1 MMQAFHAH
9 CISEDQTTM
18 KSTRLMVVQKDILE
32 FKGDLL
38 VFCALKR
45 ENSAPWCDEEIMP
58 MVTHAHELGD
68 FSGKTEETL
77 FFYPEQSKI
86 SPAFSARRVLILG
99 LGEEKE
105 VMDDKAA
112 RDAFRRVGGVVAKIA
127 EKTKSTSVMVRLPA
141 LAICPPE
148 DMGECLA
155 EGIVLGDYR
164 FNRYKKDKPEEKAF
178 SGLQDIRFFTE
189 QSPEVIRKGVKKG
202 GIAARAACSA
212 RNMANEPG
220 NGWTASDFATYAGK
234 LAEQFMFKISVL
246 NRVDMEQLG
255 MGGILAVN
263 QGSIEPAKM
272 VILEYRPS
280 GKCDTLLL
288 VGKGIT
294 FDSGGICL
302 KQAQGMED
310 MKYDM
315 CGGAA
320 VLAAMEAV
328 GREKPKLG
336 VVAIIPTTDNMAGGG
351 AVKPGDIIRHYDGTT
366 SEIINTD
373 AEGRMILADALAYGI
388 KTYAPTCVVD
398 IATLTGAAIVGLGHH
413 YSCLLSNN
421 DALVQRLEAAGN
433 RAGEPMWRLPLGKE
447 YSKQIESKVADI
459 KNVGGKS
466 AGTITAAAYLEH
478 FVGKTPWAHLD
489 IAGTA
494 WNFTEKSYIPK
505 GPSGMGVRTF
515 IDLIR
520 NWEKGAVG
528 A

>member
-1 MMQAFHAH
+1 
-9 CISEDQTTM
+9 M
-18 KSTRLMVVQKDILE
+18 KSTRLMVVQKDICE

-38 VFCALKR
+38 VFFAMKR
-45 ENSAPWCDEEIMP
+45 ESKSPWCNDEIMS
-58 MVTHAHELGD
+58 MVTYAHGLGD
-68 FSGKTEETL
+68 FSAKAEETL
-77 FFYPEQSKI
+77 LFYPEQSNMT
-86 SPAFSARRVLILG
+86 PAFKSTRVLILG

-105 VMDDKAA
+105 VMDAKAV
-112 RDAFRRVGGVVAKIA
+112 RDAFRKAGGVIAKTS
-127 EKTKSTSVMVRLPA
+127 EKIKANSIMVRVPVLSFCA
-141 LAICPPE
+141 AE
-148 DMGECLA
+148 EMGECLA

-164 FNRYKKDKPEEKAF
+164 FTRYKKDKPEEKAF
-178 SGLQDIRFFTE
+178 SGIQDIRFFTE
-189 QSPEVIRKGVKKG
+189 QAPEILRKGVKRG
-202 GIAARAACSA
+202 GISARAACSA
-212 RNMANEPG
+212 RNMANEPA
-220 NGWTASDFATYAGK
+220 NGWTASDFAAYAGK
-234 LAEQFMFKISVL
+234 LAEKFLFKISVL

-263 QGSIEPAKM
+263 QGSTEPAKM

-294 FDSGGICL
+294 FDSGGVSL

-336 VVAIIPTTDNMAGGG
+336 VVAVIPATDNMASGG
-351 AVKPGDIIRHYDGTT
+351 AVKPGDVIRHFDGTT

-388 KTYAPTCVVD
+388 KTYSPTCVVD

-421 DALVQRLEAAGN
+421 DLLVQRLETAGN

-494 WNFTEKSYIPK
+494 WDFTEKSYIPK

-520 NWEKGAVG
+520 NWEKGSIG
-528 A
+528 D

>member
-1 MMQAFHAH
+1 
-9 CISEDQTTM
+9 M
-18 KSTRLMVVQKDILE
+18 KSTRLTVTQKDIHD

-45 ENSAPWCDEEIMP
+45 ENKLPWCDDEIIS

-68 FSGKTEETL
+68 FSGKEDETL
-77 FFYPEQSKI
+77 LFYPEQSKVT
-86 SPAFSARRVLILG
+86 PEFSARRVLVLG
-99 LGEEKE
+99 LGTEKE
-105 VMDDKAA
+105 LADDITAREGFRKA
-112 RDAFRRVGGVVAKIA
+112 GGVIAKTV
-127 EKTKSTSVMVRLPA
+127 EKIKAGNIMIRIPA
-141 LAICPPE
+141 LAICPFE

-155 EGIVLGDYR
+155 EGIVLGNYR
-164 FNRYKKDKPEEKAF
+164 FDKYKKKKPEEDQYKGLKEIRLF
-178 SGLQDIRFFTE
+178 SE
-189 QSPEVIRKGVKKG
+189 QNQNDLKKGVKKG
-202 GIAARAACSA
+202 GVAARATCSA

-220 NGWTASDFATYAGK
+220 NGWTASDFAAHAGQ
-234 LAEQFMFKISVL
+234 LAETYQFKLSVL
-246 NRVDMEQLG
+246 NTVDMKQLD

-263 QGSIEPAKM
+263 QGSTEPPKM
-272 VILEYRPS
+272 VILEYRPT
-280 GKCDTLLL
+280 GKTETLLL
-288 VGKGIT
+288 VGKGVT
-294 FDSGGICL
+294 FDSGGVSL
-302 KQAQGMED
+302 KQAPGMEE

-315 CGGAA
+315 CGGAT

-336 VVAIIPTTDNMAGGG
+336 VVAIIPATDNMAGGG

-366 SEIINTD
+366 SEIVNTD

-388 KTYAPTCVVD
+388 KTFKPTCVVD
-398 IATLTGAAIVGLGHH
+398 IATLTGAAIMGLGHH

-421 DALVQRLEAAGN
+421 DALVQRLEDAGK
-433 RAGEPMWRLPLGKE
+433 RTGEPMWRLPLGKE

-459 KNVGGKS
+459 KNIGGKS

-520 NWEKGAVG
+520 NWKKGAVVG